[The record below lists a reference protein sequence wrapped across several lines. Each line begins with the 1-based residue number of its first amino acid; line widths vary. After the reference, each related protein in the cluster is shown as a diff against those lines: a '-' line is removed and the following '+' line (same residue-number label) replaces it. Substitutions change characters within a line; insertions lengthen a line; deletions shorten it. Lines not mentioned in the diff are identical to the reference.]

1 MNKNAIKKFA
11 IDARNKLIASVTDKA
26 GMLGITPDNCSEA
39 ITKGADFEVYKTAA
53 GTEVTLNKKQCE
65 QRRKLVDQIHARG
78 FEAVVE
84 EVAYTWFNRI
94 CAIRFMEVN
103 DYMYPVRVRVLSSEK
118 EGKNE
123 PDVVTMAPE
132 IDWDFTD
139 KEREEIIDAK
149 MNNRL
154 DDLFRM
160 LFIKQCNLLHEVLP
174 GLFEETED
182 YTEMLLNI
190 SFTNEA
196 DVIRMLVDGIDEKD
210 FNITTVDEDGKAA
223 GQVEIIGWL
232 YQYYNTEPKNKAF
245 AKKAKITKEEIPA
258 VTQLFTPDWIVRYM
272 VENSLGRMW
281 LEGHPDEELKSKWK
295 YYLDEAE
302 QEESVQHELNKIK
315 AEYATLKPEDIK
327 LIDPCMGSG
336 HILVYAFDVFM
347 QIYENAG
354 WSQRDAAQSI
364 IQNNIYG
371 LDIDDRAAQL
381 SYFAVLMKARQY
393 DRRILTR
400 GIEPNVYAVQESN
413 GINRGQLKYFGV
425 GLVEE
430 EKNASLMQIEGLL
443 NILNDAKEYGSLLNV
458 EDYDWEL
465 LEKFVENTDTESQIS
480 FETYGLDETAEQ
492 LKRLIRIGKVMAQK
506 YEIVATNP
514 PYAGTS
520 NLSAKVNN
528 FVKKNYPD
536 SKADLFAVF
545 IERCGEMLKKN
556 GYQAMITQ
564 HAWMFLS
571 SFEKL
576 RVKLQQQTI
585 VNMAHLGARAFE
597 EIGGEVVQT
606 VSFVM
611 LKRGEN
617 RYKGVYCRLLE
628 PTTQKGKEEMFLKG
642 ENQYEAIQDHF
653 GKIPGGPVAYWISDT
668 IRSIFEKFKR
678 LDEIATPK
686 RGMCTC
692 GNELFYRFWHEI
704 SYIEFCDPLFCRDH
718 DGWVPLNKGGEY
730 RKWYGNLWEV
740 VDWKNNAERL
750 RQYPTA
756 QIKNEEFYFRPA
768 ITWSSLT
775 TGNLS
780 FRYTG
785 DGFIFDQASNGVF
798 PEGDKYYYYI
808 AFLNSKITVLLLNI
822 INPSMNV
829 LVGDI
834 ASLPIIFDNDYKE
847 TIDMLVE
854 SSIEICKIDWN
865 SYEISWDFCK
875 HPLMPQREEEGIT
888 IFAGMKI
895 GEEKWIKKLYDG
907 EVCFSPVGD
916 FIVEGETTGNN
927 EQGDK
932 YEGVFA
938 RLKKDN
944 PLIRKMNETLGD
956 DLEKILDGDYVLL
969 RRKSC
974 KEVPVL
980 CLYGMYKED
989 AEEIERKMLKDG
1001 TVQSTLQ
1008 FQLSNKMYDEFLN
1021 ADLTNDEKIEPW
1033 SMGMSLGHF
1042 QIAIEK
1048 ELDKR
1053 GIQHKAVK
1061 INYDLSD
1068 TEEFFIEPTN
1078 NYDELAHKS
1087 DRLNYQKE
1095 IRWILPNMHQM
1106 DKLVLPYTPLS
1117 KESVGIAKGKIVFKV
1132 DVAGHVKES
1141 VSVASCFNRWQKN
1154 CNEQFEKLKQ
1164 NEEELNR
1171 IFINIYGLQEELTP
1185 EVEDKDITVRKADLS
1200 RDIRSLVSYAVGC
1213 MLGRYSL
1220 DEEGLVYAGGDWDNS
1235 RYKIFLPDEDNCI
1248 PITDEEYFSDDIVG
1262 RFVEFVKIVYG
1273 ADTLEENLDFIAN
1286 ALGNKGNTS
1295 REVIRNYFL
1304 KDFYADHLKVYQKR
1318 PIYWLFD
1325 SGKQNGFKALIYM
1338 HRYDADTVG
1347 RVRTDYLHKAQKY
1360 VETAMQSAQYTIDNA
1375 TSASE
1380 KSKATKAVTKYTK
1393 QLSEM
1398 KIYDEAI
1405 AHVANQRIEID
1416 LDDGVKVNYAKF
1428 QGVEVSQ
1435 EGKKS
1440 LKVDLMAK
1448 I

>member
-26 GMLGITPDNCSEA
+26 GMIGITSDNCSEA

-53 GTEVTLNKKQCE
+53 GTEVTLNKKQCG
-65 QRRKLVDQIHARG
+65 QRRKLVDQIRARG

-118 EGKNE
+118 KSTVSGLVKNE
-123 PDVVTMAPE
+123 PDVVTMAPD

-190 SFTNEA
+190 SFTNED
-196 DVIRMLVDGIDEKD
+196 DVIRMLVDGIDEND
-210 FNITTVDEDGKAA
+210 FNITTVDKDGKSA

-245 AKKAKITKEEIPA
+245 AKKGKITKEEVPA

-281 LEGHPDEELKSKWK
+281 VEGHPDEELKSKWK
-295 YYLDEAE
+295 YYLDEAK
-302 QEESVQHELNKIK
+302 QEEYVQQELNKIK

-413 GINRGQLKYFGV
+413 GINRGQLKYFGT
-425 GLVEE
+425 GLTDT
-430 EKNASLMQIEGLL
+430 EKNVAVSQMEGLL
-443 NILNDAKEYGSLLNV
+443 NTLNDAKEYGSLLNV

-465 LEKFVENTDTESQIS
+465 LDKFVENTDTESQIS
-480 FETYGLDETAEQ
+480 FDTFGLDETAEQ
-492 LKRLIRIGKVMAQK
+492 LKQLIRIGRVMAQR
-506 YEIVATNP
+506 YEVVATNP

-520 NLSAKVNN
+520 NLSAKVND

-564 HAWMFLS
+564 HSWMFIG
-571 SFEKL
+571 SFETL
-576 RVKLQQQTI
+576 RNKMLNCTLISMV
-585 VNMAHLGARAFE
+585 HLGIKAFE
-597 EIGGEVVQT
+597 EIGNDVVQT
-606 VSFVM
+606 CSFIYQKNKSNNYFTKFVR
-611 LKRGEN
+611 LVEYKSYSEKEKEFFNSHN
-617 RYKGVYCRLLE
+617 RMNSKCVR
-628 PTTQKGKEEMFLKG
+628 
-642 ENQYEAIQDHF
+642 F
-653 GKIPGGPVAYWISDT
+653 GNIPGIPYAYYVSDSFIDNFQNAKYIEDYGKLT
-668 IRSIFEKFKR
+668 GSQNITGDNEKYLR
-678 LDEIATPK
+678 LFWEVEK
-686 RGMCTC
+686 EKV
-692 GNELFYRFWHEI
+692 GNEWRLYA
-704 SYIEFCDPLFCRDH
+704 
-718 DGWVPLNKGGEY
+718 KGGDY
-730 RKWYGNLWEV
+730 RQYYGNLSYV
-740 VDWKNNAERL
+740 VNWSEQARKFYVTNKTSNLLA
-750 RQYPTA
+750 
-756 QIKNEEFYFRPA
+756 EEF
-768 ITWSSLT
+768 W
-775 TGNLS
+775 
-780 FRYTG
+780 
-785 DGFIFDQASNGVF
+785 
-798 PEGDKYYYYI
+798 
-808 AFLNSKITVLLLNI
+808 
-822 INPSMNV
+822 
-829 LVGDI
+829 
-834 ASLPIIFDNDYKE
+834 YK
-847 TIDMLVE
+847 
-854 SSIEICKIDWN
+854 
-865 SYEISWDFCK
+865 
-875 HPLMPQREEEGIT
+875 EGIT
-888 IFAGMKI
+888 YSAITSRGTGFRYLPKGCIFDKGGPSINLSSKKDEVLALLNSNVAKYYFWVFNPSI
-895 GEEKWIKKLYDG
+895 NLQIKDVKSFPIILPELEEIKKLANENIDCCKRDWDSYETSWDYKIH
-907 EVCFSPVGD
+907 PL
-916 FIVEGETTGNN
+916 VENALSKALSE
-927 EQGDK
+927 K
-932 YEGVFA
+932 FA
-938 RLKKDN
+938 EWEKECDN
-944 PLIRKMNETLGD
+944 RIKTLITNET
-956 DLEKILDGDYVLL
+956 
-969 RRKSC
+969 
-974 KEVPVL
+974 
-980 CLYGMYKED
+980 
-989 AEEIERKMLKDG
+989 
-1001 TVQSTLQ
+1001 
-1008 FQLSNKMYDEFLN
+1008 
-1021 ADLTNDEKIEPW
+1021 
-1033 SMGMSLGHF
+1033 
-1042 QIAIEK
+1042 
-1048 ELDKR
+1048 
-1053 GIQHKAVK
+1053 
-1061 INYDLSD
+1061 
-1068 TEEFFIEPTN
+1068 
-1078 NYDELAHKS
+1078 
-1087 DRLNYQKE
+1087 
-1095 IRWILPNMHQM
+1095 
-1106 DKLVLPYTPLS
+1106 
-1117 KESVGIAKGKIVFKV
+1117 
-1132 DVAGHVKES
+1132 
-1141 VSVASCFNRWQKN
+1141 
-1154 CNEQFEKLKQ
+1154 
-1164 NEEELNR
+1164 ELNK
-1171 IFINIYGLQEELTP
+1171 IFINAYGLENEVTPDVEERD
-1185 EVEDKDITVRKADLS
+1185 VTVHKADLQ
-1200 RDIRSLVSYAVGC
+1200 RDIKSLISYAVGC
-1213 MLGRYSL
+1213 MFGRYSIYQ
-1220 DEEGLVYAGGDWDNS
+1220 EGLMYAGGMWDYS
-1235 RYKIFLPDEDNCI
+1235 KYKDAAWRAEGRPDVSDFYTTLHYMPDFDNII
-1248 PITDEEYFSDDIVG
+1248 PITDEEYFTDDIVG
-1262 RFVEFVKIVYG
+1262 LFEDFIKEVYG
-1273 ADTLEENLDFIAN
+1273 KDTLEKNLSFVAK

-1304 KDFYADHLKVYQKR
+1304 NDFFKDHCNTYSVTGSGKR

-1393 QLSEM
+1393 QLAEM
-1398 KIYDEAI
+1398 RIYDEAI

-1428 QGVEVSQ
+1428 QGVEVAQ
-1435 EGKKS
+1435 EGKKA
-1440 LKVDLMAK
+1440 LKIDLLAK